1 MCFTRSVINKFRNKM
16 AHSHKIEKPWL
27 KTCREVKTPFNIM
40 AIRRYDKYNI
50 FPSSIYDIC
59 GNKLDFVKYGKKNI
73 DGGWEVDH
81 KLPQRLGGSNDIS
94 NLQALKSKDNAA
106 KSDDHDFQDKENH
119 YFWKSQNSEVDYD
132 DNIGSLR
139 KIKIGESYNVFEN
152 TRVKHGQIGVVIS
165 KSERYILV
173 SFNENKPIK
182 VYADPELFYKMKSRR
197 CRQR

>member
-1 MCFTRSVINKFRNKM
+1 MAYKNKIGKV
-16 AHSHKIEKPWL
+16 WL
-27 KTCREVKTPFNIM
+27 KTGREVKTPFNIK
-40 AIRRYDKYNI
+40 AIRDYDKYNI
-50 FPSSIYDIC
+50 FPTSIYDIC

-81 KLPQRLGGSNDIS
+81 KLCRRLGGSNDIS

-119 YFWKSQNSEVDYD
+119 YFWKSMNERVDYVN
-132 DNIGSLR
+132 NIGSLR
-139 KIKIGESYNVFEN
+139 KIKIGESYDVFCDS
-152 TRVKHGQIGVVIS
+152 RVKHGQMGVVIS

-173 SFNENKPIK
+173 SFNGNKPIK